1 MAEDEIVDG
10 RVVGKIL
17 AGEDDEGLV
26 FALKGERF
34 GFAFAAMGRP
44 AEGEGDGPPGMDGR
58 VELLANFV
66 AEDGADEAEGWF

>member
-26 FALKGERF
+26 LPLKGERF
-34 GFAFAAMGRP
+34 GFAFATMGRP
-44 AEGEGDGPPGMDGR
+44 AEGEGDGPPGMDG
-58 VELLANFV
+58 
-66 AEDGADEAEGWF
+66 